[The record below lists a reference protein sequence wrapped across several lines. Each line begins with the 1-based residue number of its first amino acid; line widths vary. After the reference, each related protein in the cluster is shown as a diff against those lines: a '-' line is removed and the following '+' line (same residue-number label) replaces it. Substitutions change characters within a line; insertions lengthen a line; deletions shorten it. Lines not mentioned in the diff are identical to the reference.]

1 MQVIEELHADQQTSE
16 IPIILNS
23 AAHMAMAD
31 IQKADGFLAKPFPES
46 LLNEMVQRVLQK
58 RTGKCGATAGQ
69 TASAKPGSA
78 TRGGG
83 TK

>member
-1 MQVIEELHADQQTSE
+1 MLLA
-16 IPIILNS
+16 S
-23 AAHMAMAD
+23 AAKVSLAE
-31 IQKADGFLAKPFPES
+31 IQRADGFLAKPFPES